1 MSGQEK
7 ATRQGGLKESNQHS
21 KYSTAIDVLSSP
33 VLQSLAVLVVL
44 FALFALLVRECA
56 I

>member
-1 MSGQEK
+1 MSGHKK
-7 ATRQGGLKESNQHS
+7 AALQDGLKKSNQHP

-44 FALFALLVRECA
+44 FALLARECA

>member
-7 ATRQGGLKESNQHS
+7 ATRQGGSKESNQHR
-21 KYSTAIDVLSSP
+21 KYSTAIHAMSSP
-33 VLQSLAVLVVL
+33 ALQTLAVLCAL